1 MNVKFEDIPE
11 EIQILR
17 KELKQ
22 LKELIISDQSKGTTK
37 SEESLVTID
46 EAVKIMSVS
55 KATLWRW
62 CNQGKLKKYSIGGK
76 RYFKKDELL
85 NSLKSM
91 RDEE

>member
-11 EIQILR
+11 EIQTLK

-22 LKELIISDQSKGTTK
+22 LKELIISDQSREITK
-37 SEESLVTID
+37 SEDGLVTID

-62 CNQGKLKKYSIGGK
+62 CNQGKLNKYSIGGK
-76 RYFKKDELL
+76 RYFKKEELL
-85 NSLKSM
+85 NSLKSV
-91 RDEE
+91 RDEK